1 MIGSCAR
8 TQVNSWD
15 IQIEVIHGVL
25 YDIMFDQNFAS
36 CCLNGQP
43 IANIPVSSII
53 SLVTERNQGMQF
65 SRARALD
72 KCDTDNRVLDFDD
85 YEGRKVSKRKEKI
98 QIERG
103 MRKLEKA
110 LNSMGL

>member
-1 MIGSCAR
+1 
-8 TQVNSWD
+8 
-15 IQIEVIHGVL
+15 
-25 YDIMFDQNFAS
+25 MFDQNFAS

-43 IANIPVSSII
+43 ITNIPVSSII

-65 SRARALD
+65 SRVRALD

-110 LNSMGL
+110 LNRMGL